1 VKELSIITKISK
13 CLNPFENTFAIF
25 VLVRRIPL
33 LEFRDGICLL
43 AYMKTK
49 TNKRSKQMNRKK
61 IITTSKQAQLMA
73 VAIIAA
79 SVVAAAM
86 IVGINNGQN
95 LQKVIA
101 QEAYPS
107 GKNTKETT
115 NEHKIASAAS
125 SSTNAAAVAVKAVN
139 PNQSTSKEFWINT
152 VHLDGMTNINA
163 GVKCD
168 TCPQNTPLHPPE
180 KPPVNSTIPTG
191 GGFRIV
197 EPNKVGAWDFR
208 SFTFAPD
215 QIVVNQGD
223 KVTLHFIGVQGA
235 HHVIDVQGIDTFELM
250 RGQIHTVSF
259 VANNPGTI
267 TYICHVHLPN
277 MVGQILVLPK
287 AAVV

>member
-1 VKELSIITKISK
+1 
-13 CLNPFENTFAIF
+13 
-25 VLVRRIPL
+25 
-33 LEFRDGICLL
+33 
-43 AYMKTK
+43 
-49 TNKRSKQMNRKK
+49 MNRKK
-61 IITTSKQAQLMA
+61 IITSKQTQLMA
-73 VAIIAA
+73 VAIVAA
-79 SVVAAAM
+79 SLITAAM

-95 LQKVIA
+95 LQKVMA
-101 QEAYPS
+101 QEVYPS
-107 GKNTKETT
+107 GTSKTETA
-115 NEHKIASAAS
+115 NEYKTTSASTAS
-125 SSTNAAAVAVKAVN
+125 SNTNAAEEVKTVS
-139 PNQSTSKEFWINT
+139 PNQSTNKEFWINT

-168 TCPQNTPLHPPE
+168 TCPQNTPTHPPE
-180 KPPVNSTIPTG
+180 QPPVNSTIPTG
-191 GGFRIV
+191 GGFRIT

-235 HHVIDVQGIDTFELM
+235 HHVIDVQGVDTFELM

-287 AAVV
+287 AAI

>member
-1 VKELSIITKISK
+1 
-13 CLNPFENTFAIF
+13 
-25 VLVRRIPL
+25 
-33 LEFRDGICLL
+33 
-43 AYMKTK
+43 MKTK
-49 TNKRSKQMNRKK
+49 TDKRSKNMNRKK

-73 VAIIAA
+73 VAIIAT
-79 SVVAAAM
+79 SVVAAVM
-86 IVGINNGQN
+86 IIGINNSQN
-95 LQKVIA
+95 LQRVMA
-101 QEAYPS
+101 QEVYPS
-107 GKNTKETT
+107 GRSSTATSTNDYKTT
-115 NEHKIASAAS
+115 AAAVS
-125 SSTNAAAVAVKAVN
+125 SSTTAAAVKAVN

-168 TCPQNTPLHPPE
+168 TCPQNTPTHPPE

-191 GGFRIV
+191 GGFRITP
-197 EPNKVGAWDFR
+197 PNKVGAWDFR

-235 HHVIDVQGIDTFELM
+235 HHVIDVQGVDTFELM

-259 VANNPGTI
+259 TANNPGTI

-287 AAVV
+287 AATV